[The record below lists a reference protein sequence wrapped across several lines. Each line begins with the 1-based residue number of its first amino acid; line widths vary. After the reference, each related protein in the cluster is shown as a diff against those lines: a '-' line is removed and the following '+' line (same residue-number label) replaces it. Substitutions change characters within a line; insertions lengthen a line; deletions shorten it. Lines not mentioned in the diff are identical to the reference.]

1 MLIDQTLIDRF
12 NDQINVLEKQK
23 ASLEAAIGRA
33 SDNLKLLKANPGKN
47 IEDVISLTSR
57 VRQPKAG
64 VARITGRGD

>member
-12 NDQINVLEKQK
+12 NHQIDVLKKQK

-47 IEDVISLTSR
+47 IEDVISPDQQR
-57 VRQPKAG
+57 PAAKG
-64 VARITGRGD
+64 GRGKDHR